1 MLAESELT
9 MQREMLSND
18 AATQTLKAEAERAED
33 QKRYL
38 RELRA
43 ILDSMSVGPSAEA
56 AARDAVY
63 EQRCLA
69 LQGQVLRAGW
79 VGGRCYCRRWGCVKR
94 QRHPAQPR
102 VSFFA

>member
-1 MLAESELT
+1 MLAESELA

-18 AATQTLKAEAERAED
+18 AATQSLRAEAQRAED

-38 RELRA
+38 RELRS
-43 ILDSMSVGPSAEA
+43 ILDNMSGAPSAEA

-69 LQGQVLRAGW
+69 LQGQVPRT
-79 VGGRCYCRRWGCVKR
+79 VGGGRLQRRWG
-94 QRHPAQPR
+94 
-102 VSFFA
+102 